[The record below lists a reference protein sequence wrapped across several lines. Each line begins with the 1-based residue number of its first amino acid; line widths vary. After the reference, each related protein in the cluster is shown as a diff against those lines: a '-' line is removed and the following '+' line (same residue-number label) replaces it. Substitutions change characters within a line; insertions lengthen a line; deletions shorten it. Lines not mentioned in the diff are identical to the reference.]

1 MLVHKVRYP
10 GESVS
15 IIAGWYTGQIDNWKI
30 LAEVN
35 PDVNPNVI
43 HEGMSINI
51 PESMLIK
58 REPMTKEYVDSFYPK
73 ARSRSKGTGS
83 RGPSSTPAD
92 EETPLFGPKH

>member
-15 IIAGWYTGQIDNWKI
+15 IIAGWYTGDIDNWKI

-35 PDVNPNVI
+35 PGLNPNVI
-43 HEGMSINI
+43 HEGMKINI
-51 PESMLIK
+51 PESMLKK
-58 REPMTKEYVDSFYPK
+58 REAITKEYVDSFYQK
-73 ARSRSKGTGS
+73 SKSKGAGS
-83 RGPSSTPAD
+83 RGQSTAPAD